1 VILLLTGTDQFS
13 RSEALQALKAQH
25 DSDGSLAA
33 NTTTL
38 NAASLALNELRSAA
52 STVPFLA
59 DYRLVVV
66 EGLGGRFGTR
76 GGGRRTRDLGEWEG
90 LTDLLMTL
98 PEATLLI
105 FTDDELTAANP
116 IRQIVEAAGE
126 VRDFPI
132 PRERELGPWLRR
144 RAQAAGLKLEQ
155 PAERLLV
162 DLIGRNTGV
171 LASEVDKLKTY
182 AGDAAVSEEDVR
194 ALVAR
199 AREANIFRLV
209 DAVAEGQVTVALQAL
224 ELLRSEGETPPRLIS
239 MIARQF
245 RMIVIAREVLD
256 GGGAAAQ
263 VREVLKVQEF
273 VARRAVDQARRFSQS
288 TADAAMRRILQCDV
302 EIQDYWQARP
312 GGVQQDLAVELLVA
326 DLCGVRA
333 PAAAA
338 H

>member
-1 VILLLTGTDQFS
+1 
-13 RSEALQALKAQH
+13 
-25 DSDGSLAA
+25 
-33 NTTTL
+33 
-38 NAASLALNELRSAA
+38 
-52 STVPFLA
+52 
-59 DYRLVVV
+59 
-66 EGLGGRFGTR
+66 
-76 GGGRRTRDLGEWEG
+76 
-90 LTDLLMTL
+90 
-98 PEATLLI
+98 
-105 FTDDELTAANP
+105 
-116 IRQIVEAAGE
+116 
-126 VRDFPI
+126 
-132 PRERELGPWLRR
+132 
-144 RAQAAGLKLEQ
+144 
-155 PAERLLV
+155 
-162 DLIGRNTGV
+162 
-171 LASEVDKLKTY
+171 
-182 AGDAAVSEEDVR
+182 VSEEDVR

>member
-1 VILLLTGTDQFS
+1 MILLLTGTDQFS